1 MKVGVAPELAGC
13 GAAETAGICPIR
25 ARYSRTVGRP
35 TPVRRP
41 AHRLSDG
48 ADWRPSSHHHG
59 SRSPPPFL
67 VAVAVG
73 GSRVDARG
81 MTEGAPAV
89 ELTGSRFP
97 TPGWLIASPMP
108 FI

>member
-1 MKVGVAPELAGC
+1 
-13 GAAETAGICPIR
+13 
-25 ARYSRTVGRP
+25 
-35 TPVRRP
+35 
-41 AHRLSDG
+41 
-48 ADWRPSSHHHG
+48 
-59 SRSPPPFL
+59 
-67 VAVAVG
+67 VAVG

-97 TPGWLIASPMP
+97 NPGWLIASPMP